1 MNQLAIEFAA
11 EGFVDVNLK
20 LAGKSMQVVAKM
32 IILCLPVTVAQVDL
46 FKFDR
51 YFQRFKHTFTSCR
64 KRQMLFR
71 SASIASLMREV
82 SAPPVCA
89 MSGRPPPPFAPIN
102 GATVLIRP
110 TAEYLPVR
118 SSVTPITAETL
129 PSLHENRAMTPLNV
143 INLFGDEFDAVDGFD
158 FVLIVG
164 GFVAD
169 KLFFEVEN
177 FRFQAFF
184 IFKQKIDS
192 CFQVV
197 GIGF

>member
-1 MNQLAIEFAA
+1 MFLD
-11 EGFVDVNLK
+11 FVDK
-20 LAGKSMQVVAKM
+20 GFQ
-32 IILCLPVTVAQVDL
+32 L
-46 FKFDR
+46 F
-51 YFQRFKHTFTSCR
+51 
-64 KRQMLFR
+64 
-71 SASIASLMREV
+71 
-82 SAPPVCA
+82 
-89 MSGRPPPPFAPIN
+89 G
-102 GATVLIRP
+102 
-110 TAEYLPVR
+110 
-118 SSVTPITAETL
+118 
-129 PSLHENRAMTPLNV
+129 LNV